1 MSLFLDSY
9 NQKEVEQNNVDIG
22 PLWTLQR
29 KNLDVSTTNG
39 NINCEL
45 SIAANTKSR
54 RYTLGFFS
62 TKPKLTESERV
73 DCLHYLEEEEKLQ
86 VFRSKENDL
95 CNAVLSED
103 NQSRS
108 SDSQVN
114 EKMYRAANRLVKA
127 AEHILK
133 SRAEMK
139 SIPDIASK
147 HYLAWQKVYIDY
159 HTHVAAV
166 SRLWEGKV
174 QGITPNDRD
183 LKKSQFSLKLSL
195 KRANKETDKLLKR
208 LQLNDDE
215 LRKMRSEAAAYY
227 EAEKW
232 QPRENESN

>member
-1 MSLFLDSY
+1 MDT
-9 NQKEVEQNNVDIG
+9 QC
-22 PLWTLQR
+22 
-29 KNLDVSTTNG
+29 KNLDVYTNNG

-45 SIAANTKSR
+45 PIAANTKSR
-54 RYTLGFFS
+54 RHTLGFFS
-62 TKPKLTESERV
+62 TKPELTEGEKV
-73 DCLHYLEEEEKLQ
+73 DCLYYLEEDEKLQ

-103 NQSRS
+103 SQSRS
-108 SDSQVN
+108 SDSQAN
-114 EKMYRAANRLVKA
+114 EKRYMAANRLAKA

-133 SRAEMK
+133 RRAKME
-139 SIPDIASK
+139 SIPAIASK

-159 HTHVAAV
+159 QTHVAAV
-166 SRLWEGKV
+166 SRFWEGIV

-183 LKKSQFSLKLSL
+183 LKKSQLSLKLSL

-215 LRKMRSEAAAYY
+215 LRKMRSKAAVYY

-232 QPRENESN
+232 QPQENESN